1 MDKTCDSLQHSKSL
15 ALWKNSVKRPK
26 KVSMR
31 TPTLVEET
39 FYKDLITELIRE
51 RERQGLSQEELNN
64 DIGVS
69 SGLVSK
75 WESGVRLPSSFY
87 IMCWCL
93 ALDLKLVTAKVN

>member
-1 MDKTCDSLQHSKSL
+1 
-15 ALWKNSVKRPK
+15 
-26 KVSMR
+26 MR
-31 TPTLVEET
+31 TPTPVEEV
-39 FYKDLITELIRE
+39 FYKELITDLIRE

-87 IMCWCL
+87 IMCWCS
-93 ALDLKLVTAKVN
+93 ALGLKLVIAKAN

>member
-1 MDKTCDSLQHSKSL
+1 
-15 ALWKNSVKRPK
+15 
-26 KVSMR
+26 MR
-31 TPTLVEET
+31 TPTSVENV

-51 RERQGLSQEELNN
+51 RERQGLSQEELCN

-87 IMCWCL
+87 IMCWCA
-93 ALDLKLVTAKVN
+93 ALGMKLTLEKAD